1 MPPSA
6 FGQQAADKASTYFL
20 RIQNSAILFQT

>member
-1 MPPSA
+1 MPPLTS
-6 FGQQAADKASTYFL
+6 GQQAADKASTYFL